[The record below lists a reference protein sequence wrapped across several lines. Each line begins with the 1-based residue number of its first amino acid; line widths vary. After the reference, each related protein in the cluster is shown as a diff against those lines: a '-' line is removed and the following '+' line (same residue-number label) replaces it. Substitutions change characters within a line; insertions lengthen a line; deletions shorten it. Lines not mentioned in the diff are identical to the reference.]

1 MRWIEVTV
9 NCDRDPDL
17 LCCDLAELG
26 VGGMIVEDE
35 ADFQNFLEHNHAYW
49 DYVDEELEQKFKGV
63 SQVKFYLSDD
73 IEGKALLDK
82 VAAFLGTM
90 PDTAPSRWGTSWWWS
105 RNGRKRRQTAASP
118 CGWTRA

>member
-82 VAAFLGTM
+82 VAAM
-90 PDTAPSRWGTSWWWS
+90 
-105 RNGRKRRQTAASP
+105 
-118 CGWTRA
+118 